1 MFMNP
6 SCHLNKIA
14 RTGDVTNI
22 FFFRNLLPCFVCNK
36 PNASFRF
43 PSDRS
48 ARLRWINVL
57 GLETNVFPDDGDRLC
72 DSHFDPSD
80 YEVTQTGKR
89 RLKSGVLPKYF
100 IETKAS
106 FLPISVRIN
115 TSEEGFYRA
124 LMMAVGIL
132 LICFWSCLLL
142 WLSTRKVTKDLPKP
156 VTNSLITRGNNSGEM
171 SSYIIG
177 NSFYICITVWM

>member
-1 MFMNP
+1 MP
-6 SCHLNKIA
+6 K
-14 RTGDVTNI
+14 
-22 FFFRNLLPCFVCNK
+22 CFVCSK

-106 FLPISVRIN
+106 FLPISVIIN
-115 TSEEGFYRA
+115 ASEEGFYRA
-124 LMMAVGIL
+124 LMMAVGSL
-132 LICFWSCLLL
+132 LICF
-142 WLSTRKVTKDLPKP
+142 
-156 VTNSLITRGNNSGEM
+156 
-171 SSYIIG
+171 
-177 NSFYICITVWM
+177 